1 MSRGMATE
9 EIQSLAIVDVNRNLA
24 QLSLAN
30 FQFVTA
36 GATASE
42 ESQQCGSALLTET
55 TLSGENNSPRLH
67 QSVQPSGESS
77 MMDGRWCTLPAT
89 SNDDIIAVAI
99 TNTNSTTAAAAT
111 ATAFKCGSPVADRLM
126 ESSDPGNNNGN
137 RLLGNGSSS
146 LPASHNTTLP
156 HRHVSH
162 QLDGSEG
169 HSLFGEAIGKVNQL
183 GRNVST
189 GKDGHHAEQMAQI
202 NSPVNTLHG
211 LPTLSND
218 QMGTE
223 DSVDSRDHSKD
234 SASHPKPF
242 SSIPG
247 PWPSLP
253 FIGTGWQYFYL
264 GKAVSSGA
272 FFLDTV
278 LFIVHYD
285 CSSIIINQWCPF
297 LSFSTVGRYDLNKL
311 HCAHIDRYLTYGPI
325 VREEYQWGKA
335 IVHIYDPTDFETILR
350 SQGRCPVRPA
360 NEFVSQL
367 RQSKPH
373 MYPNVGFANLNGP
386 EWLNLRQKL
395 APAIMKLRTIN
406 ESMHGQNAV
415 CDDFLEYLWQV
426 KDPETH
432 IVGNLQEASYR

>member
-9 EIQSLAIVDVNRNLA
+9 EIQSMAMVDVNRNLA

-36 GATASE
+36 GAPAPE
-42 ESQQCGSALLTET
+42 ESHPQCSSALLTET
-55 TLSGENNSPRLH
+55 TLSGESHSPRLH
-67 QSVQPSGESS
+67 QPVQPSEESS
-77 MMDGRWCTLPAT
+77 MMDGRWRTLPAT

-99 TNTNSTTAAAAT
+99 TNSATVAAT
-111 ATAFKCGSPVADRLM
+111 ATAVKCGSPVADRLM

-169 HSLFGEAIGKVNQL
+169 HSDEAIGKVNQL
-183 GRNVST
+183 GRNACT
-189 GKDGHHAEQMAQI
+189 GKDGHHAEQMALI
-202 NSPVNTLHG
+202 NSPVNTLRG
-211 LPTLSND
+211 LPASLSTD
-218 QMGTE
+218 QMDTE

-264 GKAVSSGA
+264 GKAASRGA

-278 LFIVHYD
+278 LFTLIVD
-285 CSSIIINQWCPF
+285 QSLINGVLFYSWS
-297 LSFSTVGRYDLNKL
+297 L
-311 HCAHIDRYLTYGPI
+311 
-325 VREEYQWGKA
+325 
-335 IVHIYDPTDFETILR
+335 
-350 SQGRCPVRPA
+350 
-360 NEFVSQL
+360 
-367 RQSKPH
+367 
-373 MYPNVGFANLNGP
+373 
-386 EWLNLRQKL
+386 
-395 APAIMKLRTIN
+395 
-406 ESMHGQNAV
+406 
-415 CDDFLEYLWQV
+415 
-426 KDPETH
+426 
-432 IVGNLQEASYR
+432 